1 MPLKIGYLLPTRERI
16 MSGEP
21 AVGPMLDLAREA
33 EAAGFDSIWI
43 GDSVTARP
51 RHDPLTL
58 MAAVAAV
65 VPRVTIGTA
74 VLLPALRNPVLL
86 AHQVATIDQISQ
98 GRIVLGVGIARDV
111 PNIRTE
117 FAACGVPFER
127 RVGRMN
133 EGLALARR
141 LWQEEKV
148 SHDGFWSLKDASIGP
163 RPFRP
168 GGPPIW
174 IAGSLP
180 QSLERAGRLYDGWL
194 PNAGSPQDWTQ
205 GWSEVRR
212 IAAGAGRNP
221 QRLTGAMYLT
231 LAIDDDATA
240 ADQALDRYL
249 ESYYGA
255 PAPQLRTRQACYA
268 GGAEGAAEYLAAY
281 ARAGVEHIILR
292 FVGDAR
298 RQMALVARIRE
309 HLQRV

>member
-1 MPLKIGYLLPTRERI
+1 MPPKLGYLLPTRERI

-21 AVGPMLDLAREA
+21 RVGPMLDLAREA
-33 EAAGFDSIWI
+33 EGLGFDSIWI

-111 PNIRTE
+111 PSIRAE

-133 EGLALARR
+133 EALALARR
-141 LWQEEKV
+141 LWSEEHV
-148 SHDGFWSLKDASIGP
+148 SHDGMWTLKDARIGP
-163 RPFRP
+163 KPYRP

-174 IAGSLP
+174 IAGALP

-194 PNAGSPQDWTQ
+194 PNSGAPEQWARQWADVG
-205 GWSEVRR
+205 R
-212 IAAGAGRNP
+212 IAGEAGRDA
-221 QRLTGAMYLT
+221 RALTGAMYLT
-231 LAIDDDATA
+231 LAIEDDAPMA
-240 ADQALDRYL
+240 NQRLDAYL

-255 PAPQLRTRQACYA
+255 PAPQLRARQACYA
-268 GGAEGAAEYLAAY
+268 GNAEGAAEFLAGY
-281 ARAGVEHIILR
+281 ARAGVEHMILR
-292 FVGDAR
+292 FAGDAR
-298 RQMALVARIRE
+298 RQLALMGKIRE
-309 HLQRV
+309 QMQRG

>member
-1 MPLKIGYLLPTRERI
+1 MALQLGYLLPTRERI
-16 MSGEP
+16 MSGEH

-33 EAAGFDSIWI
+33 EALGFDGIWI

-111 PNIRTE
+111 ASIRAE

-141 LWQEEKV
+141 LWSEDAV
-148 SHDGFWSLKDASIGP
+148 THDGFWSLKTANIGP
-163 RPFRP
+163 KPYRP

-180 QSLERAGRLYDGWL
+180 QSLQRAGSLYDGWL
-194 PNAGSPQDWTQ
+194 PNAGTPEQ
-205 GWSEVRR
+205 WSRQWGEVRG
-212 IAAGAGRNP
+212 IATGAGRDP
-221 QRLTGAMYLT
+221 RSLTGAMYLT
-231 LAIDDDATA
+231 LAIDEDAA
-240 ADQALDRYL
+240 AANRRLDGYL
-249 ESYYGA
+249 ENYYGA
-255 PAPQLRTRQACYA
+255 PASQLRARQACYA
-268 GGAEGAAEYLAAY
+268 GGEDGAVAYLDSY
-281 ARAGVEHIILR
+281 ARAGVEHIVLR
-292 FVGDAR
+292 FVGDAC
-298 RQMALVARIRE
+298 RQMALVARIRQR
-309 HLQRV
+309 LQRA